1 MLFPS
6 LQKGAQQANGRH
18 DVQKQYAHL
27 VGAMQSL
34 PYSMLDVTART
45 WFADLHAF
53 QQGVESLERQLI
65 VLLQQGY
72 ESAGALTY
80 KLSLLPV
87 CSQLLLA
94 GHVIRPYCIIIVQSE
109 RTMSSIV

>member
-1 MLFPS
+1 M
-6 LQKGAQQANGRH
+6 
-18 DVQKQYAHL
+18 QKQYAHL

-34 PYSMLDVTART
+34 PYNMLDVTART
-45 WFADLHAF
+45 WFADLQAF
-53 QQGVESLERQLI
+53 QQGVESLEKQLI

-87 CSQLLLA
+87 CSQLLQRVTLS
-94 GHVIRPYCIIIVQSE
+94 GHICMIIVQSN
-109 RTMSSIV
+109 RSMSSTLQPFGHETSH